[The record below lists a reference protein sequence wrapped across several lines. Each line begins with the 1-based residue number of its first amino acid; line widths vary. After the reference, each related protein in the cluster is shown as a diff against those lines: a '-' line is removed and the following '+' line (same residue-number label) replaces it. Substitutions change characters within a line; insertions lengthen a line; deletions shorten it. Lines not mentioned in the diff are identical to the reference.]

1 MNPAEFRDSPTGR
14 LVPTIN
20 GAMAFVPNPLP
31 PPNLNLG
38 SLVGRI
44 ARATRRLGELS
55 GVGETLPNPYLL
67 ITPFMRTE
75 AVASSKIEGTV
86 TTLPE
91 LFLFEAGDSAS
102 PRNETK
108 EVNNYT
114 KALRLGLEQLDKLPV
129 SSRLILSMH
138 KVLMNDVDPGRGAHI
153 IPGEFKRDQNWIGA
167 RLIENARYVPPPPSE
182 TADAMGFLE
191 KFIHDDDS
199 DLPWLI
205 KLALI
210 HYQFEAIHPFPDGN
224 GRIGRILIPLILCEK
239 NEISQPLL
247 YLSAYFEQNYEKYI
261 DLMLAISR
269 DGSWEPWINF
279 FLEAV
284 ESSAIEALRMA
295 RVLQDLSADYRKR
308 IQTARSSAL
317 LALLVDH
324 LFDIPAVSIPNA
336 ADLLSISYNAAKN
349 NIDKLVEVGILEERP
364 SRGTKWFFAMGIIN
378 AHEFK
383 NKSGPRSG
391 EQLQLV

>member
-1 MNPAEFRDSPTGR
+1 MNPAEFRQSPTGH

-20 GAMAFVPNPLP
+20 GAMAFIPNPLP
-31 PPNLNLG
+31 PANLNLG
-38 SLVGRI
+38 RLIGRV

-55 GVGETLPNPYLL
+55 GIGETLPNPYLL

-91 LFLFEAGDSAS
+91 LFLFEAGDGTST
-102 PRNETK
+102 RNETK

-114 KALRLGLEQLDKLPV
+114 KALKSGLRQLEKLPV
-129 SSRLILSMH
+129 SSRLILEMH
-138 KVLMNDVDPGRGAHI
+138 RILMADVDPGRGAHI

-167 RLIENARYVPPPPSE
+167 RMIENARYVPPPPSD
-182 TADAMGFLE
+182 TAEAMSHLE
-191 KFIHDDDS
+191 RYIHNENS

-205 KLALI
+205 RLALI

-239 NEISQPLL
+239 QEISQPLL
-247 YLSAYFEQNYEKYI
+247 YLSSFFERNYERYI

-269 DGSWEPWINF
+269 DGAWEPWIEF

-284 ESSAIEALRMA
+284 EISAIEAIRMA

-324 LFDIPAVSIPNA
+324 LFVVPAVSIPNA
-336 ADLLSISYNAAKN
+336 ASILDISYNAAKN
-349 NIDKLVEVGILEERP
+349 NIEKLVEVGILEERL
-364 SRGTKWFFAMGIIN
+364 SRGTKWFFAMGIIT
-378 AHEFK
+378 AHQVK
-383 NKSGPRSG
+383 NDEDGKLG